1 MAAVASAT
9 HAMNIRNRKDTAAQS
24 YKIGA
29 MSTLKPEQASLLLQ
43 TYLSALRAEQPVTQR
58 IIEAIPAAKSD
69 YKPDAVSKS
78 ALDLAWHV
86 VGSEKMFLD
95 GVLSGTFDFSA
106 MGKPAEIT
114 TPEQMSAWY
123 TQMFEEKTAQIE
135 NLSPE
140 QLSGI
145 LDFGGIFQLP
155 AVAYLEVSLKHSI
168 HHRGQ
173 LSMYLR
179 PMGAKVPSIYGP
191 SYDTAHAATA

>member
-1 MAAVASAT
+1 
-9 HAMNIRNRKDTAAQS
+9 
-24 YKIGA
+24 
-29 MSTLKPEQASLLLQ
+29 MSSLQPEQASLLLQ
-43 TYLSALRAEQPVTQR
+43 TYLSTLRAEQAVTQR

-69 YKPDAVSKS
+69 YKPDVVSKS

-95 GVLSGTFDFSA
+95 GVLNGAFDFSA
-106 MGKPAEIT
+106 MSKPAEIT

-123 TQMFEEKTAQIE
+123 TQMFAEKTAPLE
-135 NLSPE
+135 K
-140 QLSGI
+140 LSGEHLSQI
-145 LDFGGIFQLP
+145 LDFAGMFQLP